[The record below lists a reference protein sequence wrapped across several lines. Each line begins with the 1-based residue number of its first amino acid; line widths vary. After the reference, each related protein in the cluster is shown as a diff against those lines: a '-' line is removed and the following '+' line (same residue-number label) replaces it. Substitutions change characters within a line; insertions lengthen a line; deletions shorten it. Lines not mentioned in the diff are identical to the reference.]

1 MERDT
6 DEVRD
11 EVATDTE
18 NTEATEAVEPE
29 VTEPETVE
37 AEEAAEPE
45 PGAAEAESEDEPE
58 AKPATEAEPEPE
70 PEPKPK
76 KKEKAKREKKPL
88 SKRAQE
94 RRRRIVPLVAAGL
107 LAILCLVAVLLP
119 AWGISLGTFVGGG
132 NTVELNV
139 SDYADGT
146 TLSDVVST
154 LESRAD
160 QLQNFDLDIAEVGDD
175 TVELTVPFDYD
186 AATVASGLTRKGKF
200 ELVRV
205 DSISD
210 ADALQKIENS
220 ADDIALTD
228 GTYEAFVTGDQVT
241 KASVVKTSYYGYT
254 YYTLS
259 LELNDEGTESLASVS
274 EELADSSGEIAVV
287 MDGTILSTPSV
298 SEKLEDGK
306 INISGGYTEDE
317 AYSLAAAIST
327 GELNATVTAGEPVET
342 HSAFGGLGKKI
353 VAIGFLVLALI
364 GAVVAYFMVGAP
376 AAVVFGS
383 GILVVLYTLGVFTV
397 LYRFGLLILGS
408 QELVG
413 LAIGEVCAI
422 IVALMGAKRY
432 HDERAKGASVRKAQQ
447 LACEVELVREAKA
460 AFGLIVI
467 AVLIAIFVGGSARQI
482 EIAIASFAF
491 AILIAIPLYVA
502 PALRVITAND
512 ATKAVASGAAEDA
525 DDDSSDEE

>member
-29 VTEPETVE
+29 VKAAESEAVE
-37 AEEAAEPE
+37 AATAEEATES
-45 PGAAEAESEDEPE
+45 EAE
-58 AKPATEAEPEPE
+58 ATEAEPKPEPE
-70 PEPKPK
+70 PEPAAEPEPK

-94 RRRRIVPLVAAGL
+94 RRRRIVPLVAAAL
-107 LAILCLVAVLLP
+107 LAVLCLVAVLLP

-132 NTVELNV
+132 NTVELSV

-146 TLSDVVST
+146 TLTDVVST

-160 QLQNFDLDIAEVGDD
+160 QLNNFDLDIAEVGDD
-175 TVELTVPFDYD
+175 TVELTVPFSYD
-186 AATVASGLTRKGKF
+186 AATVASGLTRNGKF

-259 LELNDEGTESLASVS
+259 LELNDEGTASLASVS

-327 GELNATVTAGEPVET
+327 GELNATVTAGDPVES

-353 VAIGFLVLALI
+353 VAVGLLAIALI
-364 GAVVAYFMVGAP
+364 GAVVAFFVAGTP

-383 GILVVLYTLGVFTV
+383 AILVVLYTLGIFTV
-397 LYRFGLLILGS
+397 LYRFGLVILGS

-482 EIAIASFAF
+482 EVAIASFAF
-491 AILIAIPLYVA
+491 AILIAIPLYMA
-502 PALRVITAND
+502 PALRVVTAND

-525 DDDSSDEE
+525 DDASTDEE